1 MAASSQS
8 NTLVLLLLLGF
19 LIYYLGSPCDEKFEN
34 VKKPEQP
41 KLPINTNS
49 VSAMTTMAPMASMA
63 PMAQSVNTNNTVP
76 EDVVKAGVMKKLST
90 STEKP
95 KPSGKQQSC
104 DRPDNYDPF
113 DPAGAN
119 LEFAFSA
126 GMETKPDNVVDINKQ
141 NQQDYCASD
150 FLPKEN
156 NPDWWDDGFSQAKY
170 NMNDDKLINTE
181 RYIIGINTVGQSL
194 KNASYDIRGTVANP
208 KFSVSPW
215 NNSTIEPD
223 YNLKSLC

>member
-1 MAASSQS
+1 MAGSSQT
-8 NTLVLLLLLGF
+8 NTLVLLLLLGV
-19 LIYYLGSPCDEKFEN
+19 LIYYLGSPCDEKFED
-34 VKKPEQP
+34 VKKSEQP

-49 VSAMTTMAPMASMA
+49 VPTMASMA
-63 PMAQSVNTNNTVP
+63 PGVNTNNTVP
-76 EDVVKAGVMKKLST
+76 ENVVKAGVMNKLST

-95 KPSGKQQSC
+95 KPNGPQQTC

-113 DPAGAN
+113 DSAGAN

-223 YNLKSLC
+223 MNLKPLC